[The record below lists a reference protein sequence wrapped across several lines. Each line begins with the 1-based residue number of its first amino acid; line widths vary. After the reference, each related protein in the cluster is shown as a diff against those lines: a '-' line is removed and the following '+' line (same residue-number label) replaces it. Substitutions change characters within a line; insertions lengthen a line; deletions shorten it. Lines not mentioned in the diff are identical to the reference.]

1 MNKNVPY
8 YKKEL
13 LGNMEVTYY
22 GCGVIELAVSSN
34 GDAIK
39 TIMDLN
45 ELEAMAKKCR
55 NHMEE
60 YKATSPS
67 L

>member
-1 MNKNVPY
+1 MISPY

-39 TIMDLN
+39 TIMDVD
-45 ELEAMAKKCR
+45 ELESMAKTCR
-55 NHMEE
+55 EHMEE
-60 YKATSPS
+60 YQATSS
-67 L
+67 CL

>member
-1 MNKNVPY
+1 MTVPY

-39 TIMDLN
+39 TIMDVD
-45 ELEAMAKKCR
+45 ELEGMAKKCR
-55 NHMEE
+55 EHMEE
-60 YKATSPS
+60 YQTTSS
-67 L
+67 CL